1 MDFADAARSLANTQF
16 LPQAYEGTFIEM
28 CAECERLADT
38 HQPLRLPPST
48 APYAF
53 AKVFEIWEILNKQFE
68 ARERTEAEKKASEPP
83 KYTGPSWSEFL
94 QTREAILQLRRQ
106 NSITDLEVTW
116 AGVERGDLDSRT
128 VDNPEIRRKYG
139 FSPREDWQEVSYRLS
154 QALHKLRYI
163 TPLEKEIVPYVMA
176 FRAEHQT
183 TNQIIGPLQRA
194 LQNSKTFYKS
204 D

>member
-1 MDFADAARSLANTQF
+1 MKARL
-16 LPQAYEGTFIEM
+16 LK
-28 CAECERLADT
+28 CV
-38 HQPLRLPPST
+38 PSVSVWLT
-48 APYAF
+48 RINHYACPAPYAF